1 VRKPWAKTAGTSPF
15 SPDKFQKGKP
25 MRLVT
30 YRATVESAA
39 RLGAVLG
46 DLVVDLARFGEVRGV
61 PFPSSMLE
69 FIDLGPQAVAAASG
83 LLDACDGVFPLGTA
97 VPLANVKL
105 LAPIPRPRKNI
116 FGIGL
121 NYTEHVAES
130 AASLDTSPDL
140 PRQPVIFS
148 KPPTAVVGPGEPI
161 LHNKA
166 ITQQLDWEVELAAII
181 GTTAK
186 EVARDDALA
195 HVFGYTVLID
205 MSARD
210 CRRAGQW
217 IYSKGQ
223 DSYAPMGPVV
233 VTADEIPDPQTLD
246 LWLTVNGVEKQRSNT
261 AFMLFKVD
269 ELIADIS
276 KGITLEPGDI
286 IATGTPAGVGAGMN
300 PQEWVWPGDVIV
312 AAVDGIG
319 TLRHP
324 VVAAD

>member
-1 VRKPWAKTAGTSPF
+1 
-15 SPDKFQKGKP
+15 

-30 YRATVESAA
+30 YRANVEAAA
-39 RLGAVLG
+39 RLGAICG
-46 DLVVDLARFGEVRGV
+46 GFVVDVARLGEAQGV
-61 PFPSSMLE
+61 ALPSTMLD
-69 FIDLGPQAVAAASG
+69 FIDLGPQAVAIASALIG
-83 LLDACDGVFPLGTA
+83 EQYDLLPIGVAMPLG
-97 VPLANVKL
+97 NVRL

-130 AASLDTSPDL
+130 AKSLDTAPEL

-148 KPPTAVVGPGEPI
+148 KPPTSVIGPDEPI
-161 LHNKA
+161 LHNKE
-166 ITQQLDWEVELAAII
+166 ITQQLDWEVELGAII
-181 GTTAK
+181 GSTAK
-186 EVARDDALA
+186 GVERADALS

-223 DSYAPMGPVV
+223 DSFAPMGPCI

-246 LWLTVNGVEKQRSNT
+246 LHLSVNGVQKQNSNT

-269 ELIADIS
+269 ELVADIS

-286 IATGTPAGVGAGMN
+286 IATGTPAGVGAGMD
-300 PQEWVWPGDVIV
+300 PQEWLWPGDVIV
-312 AAVDGIG
+312 ATVEGIG
-319 TLRHP
+319 TLRHS
-324 VVAAD
+324 VIAAI